1 MPYRYPAW
9 VGNASKCISSQSSI
23 ANIKWIVWCVQLQAR
38 ATQHHKTN
46 FSERKRKLPWLLIVE
61 SCSTPSFLLPALSV
75 CSPDQVSLA
84 SSSHAVM
91 TLFIMQQ
98 LKLEKLHNRW
108 TLTIAADTLLWN
120 MPFLLQFIEPNIFP
134 TEFGIYSIISQSKY
148 LCVNIV

>member
-1 MPYRYPAW
+1 
-9 VGNASKCISSQSSI
+9 
-23 ANIKWIVWCVQLQAR
+23 
-38 ATQHHKTN
+38 
-46 FSERKRKLPWLLIVE
+46 
-61 SCSTPSFLLPALSV
+61 
-75 CSPDQVSLA
+75 
-84 SSSHAVM
+84 M